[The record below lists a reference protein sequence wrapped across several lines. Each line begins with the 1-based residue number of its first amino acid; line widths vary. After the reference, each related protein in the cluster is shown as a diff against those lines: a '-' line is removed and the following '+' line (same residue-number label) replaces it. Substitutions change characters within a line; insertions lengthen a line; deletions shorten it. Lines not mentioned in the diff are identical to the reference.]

1 MQFVSCGKGH
11 YYNPEEHATCPQC
24 ARENAGL
31 GGGFNVSSVGVT
43 EPVGGGF
50 GGGMDSVGKTEPVGG
65 FGGMGGGMDPIGT
78 TEPVGGFG
86 NFGGGMGGAP
96 VAAPGS
102 PLNTTF
108 FRDETISAGKVQ
120 DYGPTQFA
128 SPEFTSTTPNS
139 AESQI
144 QPVVGWLV
152 CVNGSTKG
160 RDFRIHAQYNYIGR
174 ARHMDI
180 CIEGDTTISSEQA
193 AILAYDDQQKMF
205 FFAPSQGR
213 NLVRLNGKA
222 VLSPVEL
229 QAYDRLSIG
238 KSEFLFIPLC
248 GERFDW
254 NEKEAE

>member
-43 EPVGGGF
+43 EPVGGG
-50 GGGMDSVGKTEPVGG
+50 
-65 FGGMGGGMDPIGT
+65 MDPIGT

-86 NFGGGMGGAP
+86 NFGGGMGCAP

-254 NEKEAE
+254 NENEAE